1 MIRLKSAQDIAILRE
16 GGAILAQTL
25 QTVRAALVPGVRAAY
40 LDSIAE
46 EAILQAGAKPA
57 FKGYEG
63 FPATLCVSVN
73 DEVVHGI
80 PGDKVLQEG
89 DIVGID
95 CGVTYKGLI
104 TDAAMTVPVGKVR
117 KDAQR
122 LIRVAEEALHR
133 AIDFAAPGKTTGDL
147 GALVQ
152 RYVEKQGFGVVRA
165 LVGHGVGYAVHE
177 EPKVPNYGV
186 TGSGALLEPGL
197 VIAIEPMITAGGYEV
212 KTHKD
217 GWTIVTVDGSL
228 ASHAEHTVVITET
241 GCEILTQL

>member
-25 QTVRAALVPGVRAAY
+25 QTVRAAIVPGVRAAY

-63 FPATLCVSVN
+63 FPATLCVSIN

-80 PGDKVLQEG
+80 PGEKVLQEG

-186 TGSGALLEPGL
+186 IGSGTLLEPGL